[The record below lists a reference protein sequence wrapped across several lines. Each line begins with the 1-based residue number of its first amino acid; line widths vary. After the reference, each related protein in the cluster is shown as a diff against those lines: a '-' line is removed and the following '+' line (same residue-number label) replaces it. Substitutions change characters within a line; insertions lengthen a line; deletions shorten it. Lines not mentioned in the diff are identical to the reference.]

1 MSRKVRSSTSRTFI
15 IGQQPIDAKLYL
27 FSILYLSALFSSSC
41 APPNKRPERSTEVES
56 FDGGRERG
64 QHAALIEL
72 GRLLF
77 YERRLSLNGDRSCG
91 ICHEQAKGFTDGF
104 VRAVGTTGELHPR
117 NTFTLINV
125 ARRETLSWLSPESQ
139 SLEEQLLTPLLG
151 ENPVEQGAAP
161 IIERALPAFSMEPPY
176 RRLLEAL
183 KLETLTLPLLA
194 RAISSFVRTIRS
206 EDSAYDRALQGEEG
220 ALSDLAERGRTLFF
234 SERVGCTRCHGGL
247 DFDQPEGVE
256 RHGWYN
262 TGLYLLPGGRY
273 PSGRE
278 GLYEISGADED
289 IGKYRVPTLRGLAF
303 TAPYYHDGTGA
314 SLRSVLRAYNE
325 GGRLVRSG
333 PFAGD
338 GRLHPNKDPR
348 IRPLGLHEEELE
360 ALEAFLL
367 SLSDPALLDDSRWAD
382 PIAHRDALP
391 SLP

>member
-1 MSRKVRSSTSRTFI
+1 MWLARLSIFRPRAISRRVVGAALCLST
-15 IGQQPIDAKLYL
+15 LC
-27 FSILYLSALFSSSC
+27 SSSC
-41 APPNKRPERSTEVES
+41 APLDSRSELGEGEELGGAEES
-56 FDGGRERG
+56 ARG
-64 QHAALIEL
+64 AALVEL

-117 NTFTLINV
+117 NTLTLINV
-125 ARRETLSWLSPESQ
+125 VRRESLSWLSPAPQ
-139 SLEEQLLTPLLG
+139 ALEEQLLTPLLG
-151 ENPVEQGAAP
+151 EAPIEQGAAP
-161 IIERALPAFSMEPPY
+161 LIERALPAFSQEQPY
-176 RRLLEAL
+176 RSLLEAL
-183 KLETLTLPLLA
+183 ELEALSLPLLT
-194 RAISSFVRTIRS
+194 RAISSFMRTIRS
-206 EDSAYDRALQGEEG
+206 EDSPYDRALRGEVG
-220 ALSDLAERGRTLFF
+220 ALSDAATRGQALFF

-247 DFDQPEGVE
+247 DFDQPAGGE

-273 PSGRE
+273 PPGRE
-278 GLYEISGADED
+278 GLYELSGATED

-348 IRPLGLHEEELE
+348 IRPLGLREDELE

-367 SLSDPALLDDSRWAD
+367 SLSDPALLADPRWAD
-382 PIAHRDALP
+382 PISDRDALP
-391 SLP
+391 PIP